1 MDPLSGT
8 EATLDSADAQ
18 RRFGGLARLYGDA
31 GAKQIRQSHVV
42 VVGVGGVGSWAV
54 ECLARSGVRAL
65 TLIDLDHISESN
77 INRQLPALST
87 TLGMSKVVALQQRI
101 ALIHPECEVHTVEE
115 FIAPDNCQ
123 ALLSVAADAVIDACD
138 NMAAKQAMAAWALT
152 THTPFITVGAA
163 GGKRLPQRVD
173 VADLADVTHD
183 PLLSLLRQ
191 RLRKENSA
199 ASAGKP
205 MGLAAVFSKERVLQ
219 SQSIENQTD
228 HSLNCH
234 GYGSVVTV
242 TATFGNCAAA
252 WVLGSLSKNSGH

>member
-1 MDPLSGT
+1 MVLLEEPPT
-8 EATLDSADAQ
+8 TQDSADTE
-18 RRFGGLARLYGDA
+18 RRFSGLLRLYGEF
-31 GAKQIRQSHVV
+31 GAQQIRQSHVV

-54 ECLARSGVRAL
+54 ECLSRSGVNAL

-87 TLGMSKVVALQQRI
+87 TVGMSKVEALKQRI
-101 ALIHPECEVHTVEE
+101 ALIHPECRVNAIEE
-115 FIAPDNCQ
+115 FITPDNCH
-123 ALLSVAADAVIDACD
+123 ALLDLHADAVIDACD
-138 NMAAKQAMAAWALT
+138 NMAAKQAMAVWAMGS
-152 THTPFITVGAA
+152 HTPFITVGAA
-163 GGKRLPQRVD
+163 GGKRFPHKVD

-191 RLRKENSA
+191 RLRKQHGA

-205 MGLAAVFSKERVLQ
+205 MGLAAVFSKETVVA
-219 SQSIENQTD
+219 SQVCETQTD
-228 HSLNCH
+228 SSLNCH

-252 WVLGSLSKNSGH
+252 WVMDTLSKKSAI

>member
-1 MDPLSGT
+1 MSSLLEPQT
-8 EATLDSADAQ
+8 TWDSADAD
-18 RRFGGLARLYGDA
+18 RRFGGLARLYGDT
-31 GAKQIRQSHVV
+31 GAKHIRQSHVV
-42 VVGVGGVGSWAV
+42 IAGVGGVGSWAV

-101 ALIHPECEVHTVEE
+101 ALIHPECEVHAVEE
-115 FIAPDNCQ
+115 FIDPNNCQ
-123 ALLSVAADAVIDACD
+123 ALLSVGADAVIDACD
-138 NMAAKQAMAAWALT
+138 NMAAKQAMAAWALAS
-152 THTPFITVGAA
+152 HTPFITVGAA
-163 GGKRLPQRVD
+163 GGKRFPQRVD

-199 ASAGKP
+199 ASAGNP
-205 MGLAAVFSKERVLQ
+205 MGLAAVFSKESVRP
-219 SQSIENQTD
+219 SQSIDYQTD

-252 WVLGSLSKNSGH
+252 WVLDRLSKNSAH

>member
-1 MDPLSGT
+1 MSFEDV
-8 EATLDSADAQ
+8 ADTD
-18 RRFGGLARLYGDA
+18 RRFSGLSRLYGEI
-31 GAKQIRQSHVV
+31 GAQQIRQSHVV

-101 ALIHPECEVHTVEE
+101 TLIHPECQVAAVEE
-115 FIAPDNCQ
+115 FITPENCT
-123 ALLSVAADAVIDACD
+123 ALLSVQADAVIDACD
-138 NMAAKQAMAAWALT
+138 QMTAKQAMSVWALAS
-152 THTPFITVGAA
+152 HTPFVTVGAA
-163 GGKRLPQRVD
+163 GGKRMPHKVD

-183 PLLSLLRQ
+183 PLLSQLRQ
-191 RLRKENSA
+191 RLRKQHA
-199 ASAGKP
+199 APAAGKP
-205 MGLAAVFSKERVLQ
+205 MGIAAVYSKEGVTP
-219 SQSIENQTD
+219 SQVRDAQTD
-228 HSLNCH
+228 SSLNCH

-252 WVLGSLSKNSGH
+252 WVMDQLSIKSAD

>member
-1 MDPLSGT
+1 MDPLLGT
-8 EATLDSADAQ
+8 EATLDSTDVQ

-123 ALLSVAADAVIDACD
+123 ALLSVGADAVIDACD
-138 NMAAKQAMAAWALT
+138 NMAAKQAMAAWALA

-199 ASAGKP
+199 ATAGKP
-205 MGLAAVFSKERVLQ
+205 MGLAAVFSKERVQ
-219 SQSIENQTD
+219 HSQSIDNQTD

-252 WVLGSLSKNSGH
+252 WILDILSKKSAH

>member
-1 MDPLSGT
+1 VDPLLGT
-8 EATLDSADAQ
+8 EAMQDSADAQ

-31 GAKQIRQSHVV
+31 GAKHIRQSHVV

-54 ECLARSGVRAL
+54 ECLARSGIRAL

-138 NMAAKQAMAAWALT
+138 NMAAKQAMAAWALA

-205 MGLAAVFSKERVLQ
+205 MGLAAVFSKESVQ
-219 SQSIENQTD
+219 HSQSIDNQTD

-252 WVLGSLSKNSGH
+252 WVLDRLSKNSAH